1 MKKNEM
7 GGACGR
13 YGGHERCIQDFGGET
28 GGKKPLEDPDVDGTI
43 EIKWIF
49 KKWDGE
55 EWIELMWFRIRRDS
69 GRLCTR

>member
-13 YGGHERCIQDFGGET
+13 YGGQRGAYRIFGEVT
-28 GGKKPLEDPDVDGTI
+28 RGKKKPSEDSGVDGTM

-49 KKWDGE
+49 KKWNGE
-55 EWIELMWFRIRRDS
+55 QWTGLMWF
-69 GRLCTR
+69 